1 MLEEHFKDASHVC
14 AIVYIPVVPI
24 NDCAGRRCNFVVDH
38 GKPVI
43 ACGFGNKGSVSC
55 LVEGLQD
62 DAKRPNVY
70 CTVYV
75 VFGVKGYSSSQIF
88 LINFGVGAVDAGQ
101 AGVYDLWA
109 TILFFAEG
117 EGG

>member
-1 MLEEHFKDASHVC
+1 
-14 AIVYIPVVPI
+14 VYIPVVLI
-24 NDCAGRRCNFVVDH
+24 NDCAGRRCNFVVYH

-43 ACGFGNKGSVSC
+43 ACSFGNKGFVSC

-62 DAKRPNVY
+62 DAERPNVY
-70 CTVYV
+70 RTVYV
-75 VFGVKGYSSSQIF
+75 VLRVKGYSSSRMF
-88 LINFGVGAVDAGQ
+88 LINFGVGAVDVEQ

-109 TILFFAEG
+109 TTLFFAKG